1 MSEYVWES
9 DKIESIQKAKP
20 WSTNAKHYKTC
31 RISALAATKM
41 LEHALQ
47 GVNTG
52 QKRGGKPLEIMGLL
66 MGKPDG
72 DSIIVLDTYPLPV
85 EGTETKVMADDEKV
99 SKYMIDLSEQ
109 LERTRPERLIG
120 WYHSHPF
127 DVGTHSNCFLS
138 ATDVQTQNMWQRA
151 LDPKWIAIV
160 VDPLRSIAKQ
170 VPDMMCFRVYPPE
183 YNGNAEECPD
193 GKKVPDE
200 SVRSS
205 RWGKLHYRYYALKVE
220 YFVSEIGKSMLD
232 ILSKNH
238 SWIRVLSS
246 SAITEPE
253 NRMQLTDRIN
263 NLSKQLESGSG
274 SMRSS
279 SANNNNV
286 ARVFKSDSREDPLEQ
301 ASIQSM
307 DIATEQCEGL
317 TKQLIKDQLFNS
329 NSNA

>member
-1 MSEYVWES
+1 MSEYIYDQGKV
-9 DKIESIQKAKP
+9 DSIQSSKP
-20 WSTNAKHYKTC
+20 WVSNPKHFKTC
-31 RISALAATKM
+31 RVSALAATKM

-47 GVNTG
+47 GVHKG
-52 QKRGGKPLEIMGLL
+52 QQRGGKPLEIMGLL
-66 MGKPDG
+66 LGKPDG
-72 DSIIVLDTYPLPV
+72 DAIIVLDTYPLPV
-85 EGTETKVMADDEKV
+85 EGTETKVMADDENV
-99 SKYMIDLSEQ
+99 GKYMIDLSEQ

-183 YNGNAEECPD
+183 FPGIAEECPD
-193 GKKVPDE
+193 GKKVVEE
-200 SVRSS
+200 SARSS
-205 RWGKLHYRYYALKVE
+205 RWGKLHNRYYALKVE
-220 YFVSEIGKSMLD
+220 YFISDTGKLMLD
-232 ILSKNH
+232 ILSRNH

-253 NRMQLTDRIN
+253 NRTQLTDRIH
-263 NLSKQLESGSG
+263 NLSKQLDTASGLMRP
-274 SMRSS
+274 SMNNT
-279 SANNNNV
+279 SA

-307 DIATEQCEGL
+307 DIASEQSEGL
-317 TKQLIKDQLFNS
+317 SKQIIKNKLFNS
-329 NSNA
+329 FPDK